1 MINLNSYKMPNW
13 CNNNINI
20 YGDEGTISTLTSVLK
35 GLKSNDYVFQ
45 SLIGIPSHMSEADY
59 KDKWYDTNIEWF
71 GTKWDISADEHAF
84 TFGKE
89 EISFFCETA
98 WSPPI
103 QFLENLC
110 KMYKINAHIFYSEGG
125 IGFAGQTDFI
135 WTDGELD
142 INDQEYGYLEGLYI
156 LSEDEFWSEVDYQA
170 DCILDEDQSLEDFLG
185 IFPFISEEH
194 KEKLTTI
201 YNETIKSKDEE
212 LEVE

>member
-1 MINLNSYKMPNW
+1 MPNW
-13 CNNNINI
+13 CNNNISI
-20 YGDEGTISTLTSVLK
+20 YGDEGTIGTLTSVLK

-110 KMYKINAHIFYSEGG
+110 KMYKINAYIFYSEGG

-185 IFPFISEEH
+185 IFPFVSEEH

-201 YNETIKSKDEE
+201 YNETIKNKDEE

>member
-185 IFPFISEEH
+185 IFPFVSEEH

-201 YNETIKSKDEE
+201 YNETIKNKDEE

>member
-1 MINLNSYKMPNW
+1 
-13 CNNNINI
+13 
-20 YGDEGTISTLTSVLK
+20 
-35 GLKSNDYVFQ
+35 
-45 SLIGIPSHMSEADY
+45 MSEADY

-89 EISFFCETA
+89 EISFSCETA

-201 YNETIKSKDEE
+201 YNETIKNKDEE

>member
-185 IFPFISEEH
+185 IFPFVSEEH

>member
-1 MINLNSYKMPNW
+1 MPNW
-13 CNNNINI
+13 CNNNIRI

-35 GLKSNDYVFQ
+35 GLKSEDYVFQ
-45 SLIGIPSHMSEADY
+45 SLIGIPSHMTEANY
-59 KDKWYDTNIEWF
+59 KEKWYDTNIEWF
-71 GTKWDISADEHAF
+71 GTKWDISANEHAF

-110 KMYKINAHIFYSEGG
+110 KMYKINAYIFYSEGG

-185 IFPFISEEH
+185 IFPFVSEEH

-201 YNETIKSKDEE
+201 YNEIIKNKDEE

>member
-13 CNNNINI
+13 CNNNIRI

-35 GLKSNDYVFQ
+35 GLKSEDYVFQ
-45 SLIGIPSHMSEADY
+45 SLIGIPSHMTEANY
-59 KDKWYDTNIEWF
+59 KEKWYDTNIEWF
-71 GTKWDISADEHAF
+71 GTKWDISANEHAF

-110 KMYKINAHIFYSEGG
+110 KMYKINAYIFYSEGG

-185 IFPFISEEH
+185 IFPFVSEEH

-201 YNETIKSKDEE
+201 YNEIIKNKDEE

>member
-13 CNNNINI
+13 CNNSINI

-185 IFPFISEEH
+185 IFPFVSEEH

-201 YNETIKSKDEE
+201 YNETIKNKDEE

>member
-1 MINLNSYKMPNW
+1 MPNW

-110 KMYKINAHIFYSEGG
+110 KMYKVNAYVFYSEGG

-185 IFPFISEEH
+185 IFPFVSEEH

-201 YNETIKSKDEE
+201 YNETIKNKDEE

>member
-1 MINLNSYKMPNW
+1 MPNW

-20 YGDEGTISTLTSVLK
+20 YGDESTIATITSVLK

-110 KMYKINAHIFYSEGG
+110 KMYKINAYIFYSEGG

-185 IFPFISEEH
+185 IFPFVSEEH

-201 YNETIKSKDEE
+201 YNETIKNKDEE

>member
-13 CNNNINI
+13 CNNNIRI

-185 IFPFISEEH
+185 IFPFVSEEH

>member
-13 CNNNINI
+13 CNNSINI

-110 KMYKINAHIFYSEGG
+110 KMYKVNAYVFYSEGG

-185 IFPFISEEH
+185 IFPFVSEEH

-201 YNETIKSKDEE
+201 YNETIKNKDEE

>member
-1 MINLNSYKMPNW
+1 MPNW

-20 YGDEGTISTLTSVLK
+20 YGDEGTISTITSVLK
-35 GLKSNDYVFQ
+35 GLKSDDYVFQ

-59 KDKWYDTNIEWF
+59 KQKWYDTNIEWF

-201 YNETIKSKDEE
+201 YNETIKNKDEE

>member
-1 MINLNSYKMPNW
+1 MPNW

-20 YGDEGTISTLTSVLK
+20 YGDESTIATITSVLK

-110 KMYKINAHIFYSEGG
+110 KMYKINAYIFYSEGG

-170 DCILDEDQSLEDFLG
+170 DCILDEDQSLENFLG
-185 IFPFISEEH
+185 IFPFVSEEH

-201 YNETIKSKDEE
+201 YNETIKNKDEE

>member
-89 EISFFCETA
+89 EISFSCETA

-201 YNETIKSKDEE
+201 YNETIKNKDEE

>member
-1 MINLNSYKMPNW
+1 MPNW

-20 YGDEGTISTLTSVLK
+20 YGDESTIATITSVLK

-103 QFLENLC
+103 QFFENLC
-110 KMYKINAHIFYSEGG
+110 KMYKVNAYVFYSEGG

-185 IFPFISEEH
+185 IFPFVSEEH

-201 YNETIKSKDEE
+201 YNETIKNKDEE

>member
-1 MINLNSYKMPNW
+1 MPNW
-13 CNNNINI
+13 CNNSINI

-110 KMYKINAHIFYSEGG
+110 KMYKINAYIFYSEGG

-142 INDQEYGYLEGLYI
+142 INDQEYAYLEGLYI

-185 IFPFISEEH
+185 IFPFVSEEH

-201 YNETIKSKDEE
+201 YNETIKNKDEE

>member
-89 EISFFCETA
+89 EISFSCETA

-185 IFPFISEEH
+185 IFPFVSEEH

-201 YNETIKSKDEE
+201 YNETIKNKDEE